1 MALACHA
8 LLAARLDGMSVDFL
22 HWLQAERAP
31 DGPATPL
38 PVVVIA
44 IDEETHRREP
54 FKGLP
59 AAFWTREIGGVL
71 DRVVAGGASAI
82 GFDVIF
88 PTTVQ
93 AYVPGFDRE
102 FLLALRNAAR
112 QGKVVLGK
120 AQHQTDPVAPF
131 RGQLVAVG
139 MPGERNLRSVNLFT
153 DPDGVIRR
161 VPLLFDRDDD
171 GQGRE
176 PSMSLE
182 LAARHLGVR
191 PERRADGTILL
202 AGRPVA
208 GSADDT
214 LLVRFPAPLGRIQ
227 AHSLADLAACAAAD
241 DAAFFRRHFENRVV
255 LIGTFVDVEDRKI
268 TSARLATLPEI
279 AHAAPRCALEPMHAL
294 VRADLVRPT
303 IPGVFV
309 HAAAIANLLQGDA
322 LREAPPALAAGLVAL
337 LSLVVAAAAM
347 RFTPAVA
354 GAIAAGVA
362 AMAMVGAWLAFRSG
376 LVLPLAS
383 GAIALALAFGATIA
397 WRIVVADREKRF
409 LRRSF
414 SLYLAPSLVDGL
426 AASETPPRLGGEARE
441 ITAMFCD
448 LVGFTTMSEE
458 NSAERVVEIINAYFS
473 AMTEIVEREGGF
485 VDKFVGDAIVA
496 VFGAPVALP
505 DHARRAVRAALAFQT
520 QLDALNATT
529 FRDRPL
535 GQRIGLATG
544 EAIVGNIGSGR
555 RFNYTAIGDVMNLA
569 SRLEAANKEHG
580 TQILCAEETRRAAG
594 DEFAWTEIARF
605 AVRGRRAPVTVFEP
619 SAATPPG

>member
-1 MALACHA
+1 
-8 LLAARLDGMSVDFL
+8 
-22 HWLQAERAP
+22 
-31 DGPATPL
+31 
-38 PVVVIA
+38 VVVA

-54 FKGLP
+54 FKGIP
-59 AAFWTREIGGVL
+59 TAFWTREIGNVL
-71 DRVVAGGASAI
+71 DRVVAGGASAV

-93 AYVPGFDRE
+93 AYVPGFDRD

-139 MPGERNLRSVNLFT
+139 TPGERNLRSVNLFT

-161 VPLLFDRDDD
+161 VPLLFDRDDA

-191 PERRADGTILL
+191 PEPRADGTVAL
-202 AGRPVA
+202 AGRPIA
-208 GSADDT
+208 GSRDDT
-214 LLVRFPAPLGRIQ
+214 LLIRFPAPLSRI
-227 AHSLADLAACAAAD
+227 AAFSFADLAACAAAAD
-241 DAAFFRRHFENRVV
+241 GAEFFRRHFENRVV

-268 TSARLATLPEI
+268 TSARFATLPEE
-279 AHAAPRCALEPMHAL
+279 AHVGPRCALEPMRAL
-294 VRADLVRPT
+294 VRADVVRPT

-309 HAAAIANLLQGDA
+309 HAAAVANLLQGDA
-322 LREAPPALAAGLVAL
+322 LREAPPWLAATLVAL
-337 LSLVVAAAAM
+337 LSLAVAAVAM

-362 AMAMVGAWLAFRSG
+362 ALAMAGAWLAFQSG

-383 GAIALALAFGATIA
+383 GAVALALAFGATIA
-397 WRIVVADREKRF
+397 WRTVVADREKRF

-426 AASETPPRLGGEARE
+426 AESETPPRLGGEARE

-458 NSAERVVEIINAYFS
+458 NSAERVVEIINAYFA

-505 DHARRAVRAALAFQT
+505 DHARRAVRAALAFKT
-520 QLDALNATT
+520 QLDALNATV
-529 FRDRPL
+529 FKDRPL

-544 EAIVGNIGSGR
+544 TAIVGNIGSGR

-580 TQILCAEETRRAAG
+580 TEILCAEETRRAAG

-619 SAATPPG
+619 SASG